1 MVSRENKVIAGFV
14 VVAVLLYFGLLSFGE
29 LPFEVVFGLVILL
42 GVIAPMMV
50 NNYLD
55 NQTEV

>member
-1 MVSRENKVIAGFV
+1 MRENKVIAGFV
-14 VVAVLLYFGLLSFGE
+14 VVAIGLYFALLSFTA
-29 LPFEVVFGLVILL
+29 LQFEIVLGISMLI

-55 NQTEV
+55 NQSEQ